1 MDLIRSKKKGK
12 ILFKVNLLRATIKEA
27 EVFKNMLMKDIDSG
41 NNKLVI
47 DLSFCEFI
55 DSTFLGTI
63 VISLK
68 RVTTLGGDIKL
79 VGFQPAVR
87 SMLELT
93 RISKVFETFE
103 STDEALSSFN

>member
-1 MDLIRSKKKGK
+1 MDLKRSKKKGI

-27 EVFKNMLMKDIDSG
+27 EVFKNMLMKDIESG

-68 RVTTLGGDIKL
+68 KVTAFGGDIKL

-93 RISKVFETFE
+93 RISKVFKTFE

>member
-1 MDLIRSKKKGK
+1 MDIIRSKKKGI

-68 RVTTLGGDIKL
+68 RVTNLGGDIKL
-79 VGFQPAVR
+79 VGFQPTVR

-103 STDEALSSFN
+103 STDEALSSFK